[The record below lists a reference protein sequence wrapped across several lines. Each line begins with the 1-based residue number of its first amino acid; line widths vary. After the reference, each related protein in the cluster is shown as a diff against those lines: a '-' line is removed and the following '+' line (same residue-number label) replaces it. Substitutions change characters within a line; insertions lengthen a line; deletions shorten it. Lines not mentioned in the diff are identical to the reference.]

1 MEPLEYSQRG
11 SEIES
16 ELKQLK
22 RRVQDQDAQLEV
34 HLQERDQ
41 LLLRNK
47 ELEGELA
54 ALIQQFKERS
64 QANPPE
70 AEL

>member
-70 AEL
+70 TEL